1 MKLQGIH
8 EISVWKLI
16 TKSRGSRIVKSRNAR
31 TPCINKRI
39 VLNKIFH
46 WKMENVFVCFLF
58 ISVQLHIVWNIC
70 FSSWQSF
77 FSSFCVQV
85 TQGCNFNLR
94 VWFHTESLH
103 IITNQFVLGSKLKKS
118 LLLIFDTS
126 TYSTTKSR
134 FLPWAM
140 WVCCLPQYGPKF
152 FWAEPCPSSVI

>member
-1 MKLQGIH
+1 MSLVTDLWFSSK
-8 EISVWKLI
+8 WKCLVSINALFLI
-16 TKSRGSRIVKSRNAR
+16 RFFIGK
-31 TPCINKRI
+31 
-39 VLNKIFH
+39 
-46 WKMENVFVCFLF
+46 WKMSLFVF

-140 WVCCLPQYGPKF
+140 WVCCLPQYGTKF
-152 FWAEPCPSSVI
+152 SWAEPCPSSII